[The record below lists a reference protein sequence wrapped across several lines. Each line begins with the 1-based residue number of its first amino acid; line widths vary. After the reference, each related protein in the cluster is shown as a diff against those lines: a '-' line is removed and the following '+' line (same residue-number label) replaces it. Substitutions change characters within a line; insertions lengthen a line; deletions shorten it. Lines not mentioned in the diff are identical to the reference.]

1 MKKQLQLKYL
11 PPSNCPILDVPKVNP
26 VIWEKISPF
35 TRISRDL
42 KLTRVQKL
50 LTRGLTA
57 YTRSLSSTHLTETQ
71 QDALALLSNANFEL
85 NSLRK
90 EQIKPDM
97 NPAYSHLCKA
107 PVTKFLFGDDLG
119 KRVKDL
125 KEEQKATLGVVKSA
139 DQGRFGLDPARPRIT
154 HTRLLILT
162 AHSSTDRRDGRLP
175 TTDLP
180 QGRHIGLF

>member
-1 MKKQLQLKYL
+1 M
-11 PPSNCPILDVPKVNP
+11 
-26 VIWEKISPF
+26 
-35 TRISRDL
+35 
-42 KLTRVQKL
+42 

-139 DQGRFGLDPARPRIT
+139 DQGKVRARPGQTTYHPYKATDTYRSQQY
-154 HTRLLILT
+154 RS
-162 AHSSTDRRDGRLP
+162 AGWSSPNNRPTIYRPFLGRRAPSRGRMQAQAP
-175 TTDLP
+175 TQP
-180 QGRHIGLF
+180 MASQGRYRPNLQKK